1 MNQEGIKVGHVC
13 TCTINNENYT
23 NTIDVDIL
31 HNNGKYELAILIQ
44 GSFDNIS
51 ADVAVF
57 YSMYIS
63 KILYSSRIKITSI
76 KHIVDISYNKISVVY
91 YIDKDDSNVYLYLDF
106 ENFLTSIKHNNDYLM
121 DTKQIGFI
129 VESESKINK
138 IIAESKRKENDI

>member
-1 MNQEGIKVGHVC
+1 MNQEEIKVGHVC

-106 ENFLTSIKHNNDYLM
+106 ENFLTSIKHNNDYLI